1 MAPSKSN
8 WLPFKNEAVQS
19 FSFLTKKLRYLNWK
33 FRIYITTSGK
43 VLPRRPWDRDHQFSK
58 KGPPCTSSG
67 WHKLEATFRLPIL
80 FPQRW
85 EWLKELIFTKS
96 SVRCGREELEKSA
109 HIIQFTYLLLLPDH
123 LISHAHVHTR
133 KLTVLMTQ
141 KHYPTAPCMV
151 KDEEGPKHEQEAV
164 CRRCWDI

>member
-133 KLTVLMTQ
+133 AHAQANCSDDT
-141 KHYPTAPCMV
+141 
-151 KDEEGPKHEQEAV
+151 EALSYGTLHGQGW
-164 CRRCWDI
+164 RRP